1 MPNTLLAGSAKVDI
15 TPPLSIPHLAYVP
28 RQGKFKNVHDPLFAR
43 ALVFENAETKLAVI
57 AADSIGYSNDIL
69 GADRN
74 FTLEVRQ
81 KIQQRVGIDAQN
93 IMLASTHAHS
103 TPETT
108 GITRLLDVPEAF
120 LWLEVLIDQLAS
132 AVEIASNNLTEV
144 HLKAGLGEA
153 EGIGYSRRIIGKNGN
168 IYRWTNRPADD
179 QVARCTVDHQVGVL
193 LCESVSGHPC
203 SILINFACHPVTVQV
218 QPSIS
223 ADYPGVATNLVKQTV
238 SGCRT
243 RPSPSKGGDC
253 LFLQGA
259 GGNINPLLGTTN
271 FDDVERYGMI
281 VAGAVT
287 QVIGRLR
294 SPEVSVM
301 EPVLGMASEVVYLPV
316 RELPDRE
323 PFQMAYE
330 EALLAA
336 KDSQTEE
343 EKDAALRLAIR
354 NQETLDL
361 INKGTEPIR
370 TEVQVM
376 RIGDVALV
384 ATPGELFAEL
394 GLAIKQKSVA
404 PHTFVI
410 GYANDWIGYIVS
422 PGTFEEGGYEASP
435 GPWTRAG
442 EESGQIIVR
451 QALELI
457 KELMLEGE

>member
-1 MPNTLLAGSAKVDI
+1 MPTTLLAGSAKVDI

-28 RQGKFKNVHDPLFAR
+28 RQEKFKNVHDPLFAR
-43 ALVFENAETKLAVI
+43 AVVFENEQTKLTVI

-74 FTLEVRQ
+74 FTSEVRH

-108 GITRLLDVPEAF
+108 GITRLLDVPEAAP
-120 LWLEVLIDQLAS
+120 WLEVLIDQLAS
-132 AVEIASNNLTEV
+132 AVEIAADNLTEV
-144 HLKAGLGEA
+144 HLKAGVSEA
-153 EGIGYSRRIIGKNGN
+153 EGIGYSRRIIGKDGK
-168 IYRWTNRPADD
+168 IYRWTNRPTDD
-179 QVARCTVDHQVGVL
+179 QIARCAVDHQVGVL
-193 LCESVSGHPC
+193 LCESVEDHLC
-203 SILINFACHPVTVQV
+203 SVLLNFACHPVTVQV
-218 QPSIS
+218 QPLIS
-223 ADYPGVATNLVKQTV
+223 ADYPGVTTNIVEQTV
-238 SGCRT
+238 SGCQN
-243 RPSPSKGGDC
+243 G

-259 GGNINPLLGTTN
+259 GGNINPLFGTTN

-281 VAGAVT
+281 LAGAVM

-294 SPEVSVM
+294 SPETPVM
-301 EPVLGMASEVVYLPV
+301 GPVLGMASEVVYLPA
-316 RELPDRE
+316 RELPERA
-323 PFQMAYE
+323 PFEKAYE
-330 EALLAA
+330 EALLAVKNA
-336 KDSQTEE
+336 PTEE
-343 EKDAALRLAIR
+343 ARYAASSTARR
-354 NQETLDL
+354 NKETLDL
-361 INKGTEPIR
+361 IDRGTDPIR

-394 GLAIKQKSVA
+394 GLEIKQKSVA

-422 PGTFEEGGYEASP
+422 PGTFAEGGYEASP

-442 EESGQIIVR
+442 EEGGQIIVR
-451 QALELI
+451 KALGLVEKLWQ
-457 KELMLEGE
+457 